1 MSFVKKLV
9 SKSSVRNDT
18 QDLKVHV
25 TLAVLVGL
33 IKSAALVFEDRGN
46 DLFITKSGSESESN
60 VIPCGQLLKVN
71 KQHINSKFDLV
82 RLLDSLKVAGNFEL
96 PVVLKVRIFIPKQ
109 LLSASVEDKL
119 PEYSAEPSAP
129 KEETSP
135 LQLPVPLSTAEVPE
149 INPLSDSKSDGV
161 TRLQLECSTQIE
173 SIQETIAKVLNSR
186 MSPIC
191 TSIVNTGIIVRD
203 GLRDEA
209 QMISDALVE
218 KVKSEINAAKLD
230 ALEGIR
236 KARVACE
243 EEILKTRV
251 ACTREYDDKMKKS
264 QAALEESDRRYKI
277 LLDLKEAQAYQAAK
291 SNSQNNHFAV
301 NMPPGMNLHHRF

>member
-33 IKSAALVFEDRGN
+33 IESAALVFEDRGN

-96 PVVLKVRIFIPKQ
+96 LVVLKVRIFIPKQ
-109 LLSASVEDKL
+109 LLSTSVEDKL
-119 PEYSAEPSAP
+119 PEYSTEPSAP
-129 KEETSP
+129 KEETLP
-135 LQLPVPLSTAEVPE
+135 LAETSESVVPE
-149 INPLSDSKSDGV
+149 ARLPAVDDGV
-161 TRLQLECSTQIE
+161 SRLQSECSTQILH
-173 SIQETIAKVLNSR
+173 IQEVG
-186 MSPIC
+186 
-191 TSIVNTGIIVRD
+191 SIVASEITT
-203 GLRDEA
+203 
-209 QMISDALVE
+209 
-218 KVKSEINAAKLD
+218 KVKSEIDAAKLD

-236 KARVACE
+236 KARVECE
-243 EEILKTRV
+243 EEIRKVARV
-251 ACTREYDDKMKKS
+251 ACTKEYDDKMKKA
-264 QAALEESDRRYKI
+264 QAAIEESNRRYKI
-277 LLDLKEAQAYQAAK
+277 LLDLREAQSYQAAK